1 MSQAVEV
8 SVVMPCLDAKGT
20 IEAQL
25 RALAGQ
31 RTSARWEVIVSDN
44 GSTDGSQQIVQR
56 WQARLPDLRLIDSS
70 SRRGVSA
77 ARNFGARA
85 ARGELIL
92 ICDADDIVSEHWIA
106 AMVRAARQ
114 FDLVGGSFEE
124 SSLNPPV
131 LRFWRGELPRDRLLT
146 SLRFLPF
153 AMGCNVGMRR
163 EVFEALGGWDERYVG
178 GCDDVDFS
186 WRAQLGGFTLGFAP
200 DAVIAYRH
208 RHGLTALCRQ
218 FYRYGLSH
226 AVLYRQYRSHGATA
240 RPLWQVLRS
249 WAWLLLHAADLVR
262 SSKLR
267 GRWLRAAALNW
278 GQVRGSIK
286 QRVFSL

>member
-31 RTSARWEVIVSDN
+31 RTSAWWEVIVSDN
-44 GSTDGSQQIVQR
+44 GSTDGSQQIVKR

-77 ARNFGARA
+77 ARNVGARA

-114 FDLVGGSFEE
+114 FDLVGGSVEE

-131 LRFWRGELPRDRLLT
+131 LRFWRGELPRDRL
-146 SLRFLPF
+146 
-153 AMGCNVGMRR
+153 
-163 EVFEALGGWDERYVG
+163 D
-178 GCDDVDFS
+178 
-186 WRAQLGGFTLGFAP
+186 
-200 DAVIAYRH
+200 
-208 RHGLTALCRQ
+208 LTALPAFCD
-218 FYRYGLSH
+218 GLQRGH
-226 AVLYRQYRSHGATA
+226 AQGG
-240 RPLWQVLRS
+240 
-249 WAWLLLHAADLVR
+249 
-262 SSKLR
+262 LR
-267 GRWLRAAALNW
+267 GPRRLGRTLR
-278 GQVRGSIK
+278 GGVR
-286 QRVFSL
+286 RH

>member
-44 GSTDGSQQIVQR
+44 GSTDGSQQIVKR

-77 ARNFGARA
+77 ARNAGARA

-114 FDLVGGSFEE
+114 FDLVGGSVEE
-124 SSLNPPV
+124 SSLNPPG
-131 LRFWRGELPRDRLLT
+131 LRFWRGELPRDRLLI

-163 EVFEALGGWDERYVG
+163 AVFEALGGWDERYVG

-208 RHGLTALCRQ
+208 RRGLTALCRQ

-240 RPLWQVLRS
+240 RPLWLVLRS

-267 GRWLRAAALNW
+267 GRWLRAAALNC

-286 QRVFSL
+286 QRVCSL